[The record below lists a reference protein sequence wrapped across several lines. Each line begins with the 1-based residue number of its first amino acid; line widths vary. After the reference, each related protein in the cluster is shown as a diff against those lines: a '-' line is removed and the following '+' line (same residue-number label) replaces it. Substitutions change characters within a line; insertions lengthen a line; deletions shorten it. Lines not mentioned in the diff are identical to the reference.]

1 MTGRLTKVI
10 PGDPSEPIVMPRLE
24 DPIRL
29 LPDHDGPAVSI
40 QGLIH
45 MENAEDPEHRMVLR
59 LPMTDDT
66 AMRLLALLQ
75 AYGERKDLDVP
86 EV

>member
-1 MTGRLTKVI
+1 MTGKLTKVI
-10 PGDPSEPIVMPRLE
+10 PGDPSEPIVMPLLE

-29 LPDHDGPAVSI
+29 LPDHDSAVVSL
-40 QGLIH
+40 QGLVH

-59 LPMTDDT
+59 LPMTDAI

-75 AYGERKDLDVP
+75 AYGERKDLTVP

>member
-1 MTGRLTKVI
+1 MTGRLTQVI
-10 PGDPSEPIVMPRLE
+10 PGDPSEPIVLPVLE

-29 LPDHDGPAVSI
+29 LPDHTLPQVSL

-45 MENAEDPEHRMVLR
+45 MKNASDPEHRMVLR
-59 LPMTDDT
+59 LPMTDAT

-75 AYGERKDLDVP
+75 AYRDRKDLPVP